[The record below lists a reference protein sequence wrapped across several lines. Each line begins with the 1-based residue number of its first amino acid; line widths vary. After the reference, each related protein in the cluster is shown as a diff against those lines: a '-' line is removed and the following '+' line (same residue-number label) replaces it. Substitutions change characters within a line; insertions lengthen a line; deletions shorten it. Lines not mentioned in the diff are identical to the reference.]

1 MKRLARGFTLIEL
14 VIALMLLA
22 LMTSVLFGSLQLAG
36 RSWDSGEAKVARVTE
51 MRQSQQFLRE
61 QITAAYPQRMPKVAE
76 IPLLFSGERDELRYA
91 AALPA
96 RVVEGGVL
104 YFRLALAKDDAHSRL
119 VLDRVLT
126 DLSATEPPSFD
137 GADRTVLA
145 EGVREIKVGYFGRDP
160 GAADSTAPT
169 WRDRWDDRQQLP
181 LLIRVEVAL
190 LQGQAWPA
198 LVVEPRRSS
207 EAGCRAWDAIRRR
220 CTGVA

>member
-1 MKRLARGFTLIEL
+1 MKRLARGFTLIEF

-61 QITAAYPQRMPKVAE
+61 QITAAYPQRRPKVAE
-76 IPLLFSGERDELRYA
+76 IPLLFSGERNELRYA

-126 DLSATEPPSFD
+126 P
-137 GADRTVLA
+137 
-145 EGVREIKVGYFGRDP
+145 RD
-160 GAADSTAPT
+160 
-169 WRDRWDDRQQLP
+169 
-181 LLIRVEVAL
+181 
-190 LQGQAWPA
+190 LQGNRTADARMLRAFSGFP
-198 LVVEPRRSS
+198 
-207 EAGCRAWDAIRRR
+207 EAGTA
-220 CTGVA
+220 